1 VAREAVDD
9 DQVDVALT
17 ELLVGDVD
25 VAASCVACLR
35 SFQRADY
42 PCLVRRA
49 LPLLAVLFVAG
60 LAAAALASAGG
71 HQRRH
76 AVWQPGVRA
85 AKAYARSRAGQIS
98 FAVKGLD
105 GRLKTFNRGDTA
117 PAASVFK
124 VMLLATYL
132 RQPSV
137 RHRALGHSDRAL
149 LAPMIRV
156 SDSVAATRV
165 RDIVGVPAIERLA
178 RDAHMHAFRYAN
190 VWGLSRID
198 AVDQA
203 RFMYHLERFIP
214 KRHRRYAKHL
224 LATITPSQRW
234 GVGRVKPRGW
244 HLYFKGG
251 WATGTGRVDHQVAL
265 LTRHGRRVSLAI
277 LTEFDPSHTYGEQ
290 TLKGVAGR
298 LLKHLP
304 KPPLSPRRHP

>member
-1 VAREAVDD
+1 MV
-9 DQVDVALT
+9 LT
-17 ELLVGDVD
+17 ATV
-25 VAASCVACLR
+25 
-35 SFQRADY
+35 
-42 PCLVRRA
+42 
-49 LPLLAVLFVAG
+49 LATAG
-60 LAAAALASAGG
+60 VTLASGQ
-71 HQRRH
+71 HRRSH
-76 AVWQPGVRA
+76 AAWQPDVRA
-85 AKAYARSRAGQIS
+85 AKSYARHRAGQIS

-105 GRLKTFNRGDTA
+105 GRLKVFNRHDTA

-137 RHRALGHSDRAL
+137 RHRPLDHADRAL
-149 LAPMIRV
+149 LGPMIRV

-178 RDAHMHAFRYAN
+178 HDAHMHAFRYAS

-203 RFMYHLERFIP
+203 RFMYHLESFIP
-214 KRHRRYAKHL
+214 RRHRRYAKHL

-277 LTEFDPSHTYGEQ
+277 LTEFDPSHAYGEQ

-304 KPPLSPRRHP
+304 KPPLSPPRYP

>member
-1 VAREAVDD
+1 M
-9 DQVDVALT
+9 
-17 ELLVGDVD
+17 
-25 VAASCVACLR
+25 
-35 SFQRADY
+35 
-42 PCLVRRA
+42 RRA
-49 LPLLAVLFVAG
+49 ALVIPLALVVAVTAG
-60 LAAAALASAGG
+60 ATASPASRPRAA
-71 HQRRH
+71 
-76 AVWQPGVRA
+76 WQPGVRA
-85 AKAYARSRAGQIS
+85 AKHYARHRAGEIS

-105 GRLKTFNRGDTA
+105 GRLKTFNRHDTA

-137 RHRALGHSDRAL
+137 RHRSLDSADRAL
-149 LAPMIRV
+149 LGPMIRV

-165 RDIVGVPAIERLA
+165 RDIVGVAAIERLA

-214 KRHRRYAKHL
+214 RRHRRYAKHL

-234 GVGRVKPRGW
+234 GVGRAKPRGW

-265 LTRHGRRVSLAI
+265 LSRHGRRVSLAI
-277 LTEFDPSHTYGEQ
+277 LTEFDPSHGYGEA
-290 TLKGVAGR
+290 TLKGIAGR

-304 KPPLSPRRHP
+304 KPSASKR